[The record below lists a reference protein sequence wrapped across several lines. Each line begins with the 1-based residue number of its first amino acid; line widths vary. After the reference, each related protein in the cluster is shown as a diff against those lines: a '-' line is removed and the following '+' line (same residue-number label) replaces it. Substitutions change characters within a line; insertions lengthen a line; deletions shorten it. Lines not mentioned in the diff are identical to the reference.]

1 MLVSLKV
8 NNVLIYDIESEF
20 SMRAIMRAS
29 RFQCNVIE
37 AAGVNLVKS
46 AVILGPNNSGKTN
59 IVRIISALRAILL
72 NKTAALSPNLFS
84 GDSVCTLSV
93 YFTHGENEYCFSFQY
108 DASTAEYVS
117 ESFGKVRNGKMETL
131 VYREVKSRYFKS
143 SDRSLVTAMRM
154 AGRGT
159 LLIHALDTTQFPV
172 LEEMKQ
178 VLTAFA
184 LSIDVIDMN
193 NIPIGRTLDMM
204 KGQEEMRDLITDF
217 VRKADLFLDD
227 FRYAPE
233 PVWNATQQSGTIE
246 GARPSEEALCN
257 HARMTDLFHLESVYK
272 GVHVPS
278 LLYDSTGT
286 KKLAALAGYVLTA
299 LKDGRILVVDEIDNS
314 LHFRLTR
321 AIFAMFNNELN
332 KRAQLIA
339 TAHDISLLDCRRLF
353 RKEQIWFASKDANHA
368 YLYPLS
374 DFTAREDGVR
384 DTSDLEEMY
393 RRGHFGAL
401 PEPELFDSLLEVSN
415 AKQDT
420 RRSKEGK

>member
-8 NNVLIYDIESEF
+8 NNLLIYDTESEF

-59 IVRIISALRAILL
+59 IVRIIYALRGILL
-72 NKTAALSPNLFS
+72 NKASALSPNLFS
-84 GDSVCTLSV
+84 GNSVSALSV
-93 YFTHGENEYCFSFQY
+93 NFTHGENEYCFSFQY
-108 DASTAEYVS
+108 DASAAEYVS
-117 ESFGKVRNGKMETL
+117 ELFGKVKNGKMETL
-131 VYREVKSRYFKS
+131 VYRDVKFRFFKS
-143 SDRSLVTAMRM
+143 GDRNLVTAMRA

-172 LEEMKQ
+172 LEEMRQ

-193 NIPIGRTLDMM
+193 NIPIGKTLDMM
-204 KGQEEMRDLITDF
+204 KGQDGMRELVTDF
-217 VRKADLFLDD
+217 VKKADLFLDD
-227 FRYAPE
+227 FRYATE
-233 PVWNATQQSGTIE
+233 PVWNATQQLGSFE
-246 GARPSEEALCN
+246 EARPSEEALCN
-257 HARMTDLFHLESVYK
+257 HARMNDLFHLESVYK
-272 GVHVPS
+272 GVRVPS

-286 KKLAALAGYVLTA
+286 KKLAALAGYVLQA
-299 LKDGRILVVDEIDNS
+299 LRDGRILVVDEIDNS

-321 AIFAMFNNELN
+321 TIFAMFNNELN

-353 RKEQIWFASKDANHA
+353 RKEQIWFVSKDASHA

-374 DFTAREDGVR
+374 DFKAREDGVR
-384 DTSDLEEMY
+384 ETSDLEEMY

-415 AKQDT
+415 VKA
-420 RRSKEGK
+420 